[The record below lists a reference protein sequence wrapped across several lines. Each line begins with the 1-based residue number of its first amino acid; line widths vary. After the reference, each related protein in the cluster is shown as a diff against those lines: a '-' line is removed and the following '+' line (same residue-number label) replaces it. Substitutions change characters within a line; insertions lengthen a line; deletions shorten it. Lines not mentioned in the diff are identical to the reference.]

1 MRKSIKHS
9 MEQYLENVR
18 LYADQANRTGLIS
31 VSVEN
36 AEIMVATPE
45 GSYDGLLFQD
55 INSDEKLNRK
65 LERVS
70 ISKEAEAE
78 VRKFCRDGLMVGI
91 HDKFPR
97 YFDDK

>member
-1 MRKSIKHS
+1 MRKRKYSKK
-9 MEQYLENVR
+9 QYLENVR
-18 LYADQANRTGLIS
+18 LYAEQANRTGLIS

-36 AEIMVATPE
+36 AEIIVAPPH
-45 GSYDGLLFQD
+45 GFRYGILFRD

-65 LERVS
+65 IERVS

-78 VRKFCRDGLMVGI
+78 VRKFCRNGLMVGM
-91 HDKFPR
+91 HEELPH